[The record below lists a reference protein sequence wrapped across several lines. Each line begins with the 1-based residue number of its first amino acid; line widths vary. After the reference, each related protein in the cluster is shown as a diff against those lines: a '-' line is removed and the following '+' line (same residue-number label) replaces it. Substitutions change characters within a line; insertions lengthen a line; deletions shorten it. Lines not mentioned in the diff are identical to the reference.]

1 LITTPV
7 KPLSLLLLL
16 AAAVLSAEPVQLRK
30 SGNIVTFE
38 YVTQDED
45 TITVQVPGKDSVLTY
60 KWEDL
65 DQEWTKKNSPKVW
78 AER

>member
-1 LITTPV
+1 MTPV

-16 AAAVLSAEPVQLRK
+16 AATVLSAEPVQLRK

-60 KWEDL
+60 
-65 DQEWTKKNSPKVW
+65 
-78 AER
+78 